1 MCNDKGTYQDIMRRP
16 RVSLE
21 ARQEAI
27 EQDLID
33 GAYIDDAEIWDG
45 GKPQQAAED
54 LLKKI
59 ISGDVKIAD
68 ITAFRALALDEIEKL
83 ALQRAEES

>member
-1 MCNDKGTYQDIMRRP
+1 MSDKGTYQDIMRRP

-21 ARQEAI
+21 DRQEAI

-33 GAYIDDAEIWDG
+33 GAYIDHAEIWDNG
-45 GKPQQAAED
+45 PAQKAAED

-59 ISGDVKIAD
+59 ISGDVKIAE
-68 ITAFRALALDEIEKL
+68 IVSFQNLARYEIEKL
-83 ALQRAEES
+83 ARQRAEES